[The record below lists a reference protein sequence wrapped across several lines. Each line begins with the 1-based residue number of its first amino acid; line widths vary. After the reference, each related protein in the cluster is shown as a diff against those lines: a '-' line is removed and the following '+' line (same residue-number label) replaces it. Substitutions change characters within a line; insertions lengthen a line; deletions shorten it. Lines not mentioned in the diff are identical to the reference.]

1 MAQCHCYNAH
11 AARAMTRHYD
21 MQALID
27 FIGRERNRFAVDD
40 GNIFAFAF
48 SKVTRRW
55 AFLEIIRQRHQ
66 DASAAFISN
75 SEAFR
80 ATIKPGGP
88 HTMTQDQMK
97 LQAEG
102 WPLSNLV
109 HLEIE
114 SFYLFAKILLDELA
128 HAIENYFGPA
138 RGLSLDS
145 HDDLAKSLRAY
156 AAAKGLTIP
165 EEFENSVL
173 DLRQRISDFRDQQI
187 AHEKSPRTMRGTTW
201 DATGEVMLATNR
213 LYPKG
218 SDKQVNSETLGGLMA
233 ALEAHIGSVI
243 SFVEANRSR
252 ARFKPAEEL

>member
-1 MAQCHCYNAH
+1 MSAI
-11 AARAMTRHYD
+11 TE
-21 MQALID
+21 
-27 FIGRERNRFAVDD
+27 FIRRGRDRFAVDD
-40 GNIFAFAF
+40 GNILAF
-48 SKVTRRW
+48 SFGKVTRHLV
-55 AFLEIIRQRHQ
+55 FLEIIRQRYKE
-66 DASAAFISN
+66 ASAAFIGN

-88 HTMTQDQMK
+88 YAMTQEQLR

-156 AAAKGLTIP
+156 ADVKGLTVP
-165 EEFENSVL
+165 EEFEKAVA

-213 LYPKG
+213 LYPKDG
-218 SDKQVNSETLGGLMA
+218 DKQVNSESLSSLASAIEGYIDHVDLIET
-233 ALEAHIGSVI
+233 
-243 SFVEANRSR
+243 NQSR
-252 ARFKPAEEL
+252 ARFKPAEGSQVSK

>member
-1 MAQCHCYNAH
+1 
-11 AARAMTRHYD
+11 
-21 MQALID
+21 MQTLID
-27 FIGRERNRFAVDD
+27 FIGRERTRFAVDD
-40 GNIFAFAF
+40 SNIFAFSF
-48 SKVTRRW
+48 SKVTRHW
-55 AFLEIIRQRHQ
+55 AFLEIIRQRHK
-66 DASAAFISN
+66 DASAAFIAN

-80 ATIKPGGP
+80 ATIKPGDY
-88 HTMTQDQMK
+88 TMTQEQMK

-165 EEFENSVL
+165 EEFEKSVS

-201 DATGEVMLATNR
+201 DTTGEVMLATNR
-213 LYPKG
+213 LYPKD
-218 SDKQVNSETLGGLMA
+218 SDKQVNSESLGGLMA
-233 ALEAHIGSVI
+233 ALAEYIGSVI

-252 ARFKPAEEL
+252 ARFKPAEEQH